1 MDLRDRLRRAALSR
15 PGVMLVA
22 LPGAARVRLALE
34 AELRRRG
41 WPRAEGPAAA
51 DLLVVAGERDPLG
64 EDSWLDEIWRGVPKP
79 AVRLA
84 VRHPGDT
91 AAALDTGH
99 RLLREDVRTRHD
111 LAPAVPTP
119 GAGGS
124 PGRDEAA
131 GEEGPGERPEDGAG
145 DDHGGHRAGT
155 GDEGHHGGH
164 DGDHGDSA
172 GPGGEQEGGHGGD
185 GEHGG
190 HGGDGDE
197 HGGHGGG
204 HGDHSS
210 HEMSGPGGLP
220 MADRAQDRDGLTLDR
235 LHLPLGPVLPDWP
248 AGLILRVALQGDVVQ
263 RAETDHVPVRRPE
276 ADPFWDEPW
285 LRAAR
290 GESVPR
296 SAAARRRCAAHLDSL
311 GRFLAVAGWDDPAGR
326 ARRLRDGA
334 LATGPGDRLREDI
347 VSLARRVARSRA
359 LRLLTTGLGPLPA
372 AEARAAGVSGPAR
385 TAGGDAYDRLLV
397 WLDELGR
404 AAGEFGDERPLAR
417 DDRTGPRG
425 TLDGAAPPSQG
436 LLDVLPGLLS
446 GAEFAGAR
454 IVVASLDP
462 DLDELTAVD
471 RREAAGV

>member
-22 LPGAARVRLALE
+22 LPGATPVRLELE

-41 WPRAEGPAAA
+41 WPRSESPAAA
-51 DLLVVAGERDPLG
+51 DLLVVAGERDPIG
-64 EDSWLDEIWRGVPKP
+64 EDSWLDGIWEGVPKP

-84 VRHPGDT
+84 VRHPGDA

-99 RLLREDVRTRHD
+99 RLLREDAGTRHD
-111 LAPAVPTP
+111 LAPAVPPSGGESAAGRNGRPGGGRGERTDD
-119 GAGGS
+119 GAGGHH
-124 PGRDEAA
+124 D
-131 GEEGPGERPEDGAG
+131 DGG
-145 DDHGGHRAGT
+145 DQDDRGGHNDHGGHSDGQ
-155 GDEGHHGGH
+155 GDPDGQGG
-164 DGDHGDSA
+164 GQESGHGDS
-172 GPGGEQEGGHGGD
+172 G
-185 GEHGG
+185 
-190 HGGDGDE
+190 GGDGDGD
-197 HGGHGGG
+197 GGHGGG
-204 HGDHSS
+204 HSS
-210 HEMSGPGGLP
+210 HETHEMSGPAGLP
-220 MADRAQDRDGLTLDR
+220 MAERAEDRDGLTLDR
-235 LHLPLGPVLPDWP
+235 LHLPLGPALPDWP
-248 AGLILRVALQGDVVQ
+248 AGLILRLVLQGDVVQ
-263 RAETDHVPVRRPE
+263 RAGTETLPVRRRK
-276 ADPFWDEPW
+276 DPFWDEPW

-290 GESVPR
+290 GETVPR
-296 SAAARRRCAAHLDSL
+296 AEAARRRCAAHLDSL
-311 GRFLAVAGWDDPAGR
+311 GRFLAVAGWDDPAAR

-334 LATGPGDRLREDI
+334 LSAEPGDRLREDV

-359 LRLLTTGLGPLPA
+359 LRLLTAGLGPLPA
-372 AEARAAGVSGPAR
+372 AEARAAGVSGPAH

-404 AAGEFGDERPLAR
+404 AAGQFGDERPLAR

-425 TLDGAAPPSQG
+425 TLDGAAPPSRG

-462 DLDELTAVD
+462 DLDELTAAD